1 MAQAGLQVQLSVQEI
16 HEILCKRCRGKLRAL
31 VKEKITDQMVD
42 QVIGKSEGQGGA
54 PPEG

>member
-16 HEILCKRCRGKLRAL
+16 HEVLCEGCRERLRAL

-42 QVIGKSEGQGGA
+42 QVIGVNGSKGGA